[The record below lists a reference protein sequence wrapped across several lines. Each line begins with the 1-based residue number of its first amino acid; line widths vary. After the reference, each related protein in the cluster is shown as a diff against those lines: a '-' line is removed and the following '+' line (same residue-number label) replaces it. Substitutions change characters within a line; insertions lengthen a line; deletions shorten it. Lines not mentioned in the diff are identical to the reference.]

1 MFSLRF
7 YFSCSTAVVFSLAP
21 LGKQKRKKRL
31 DVYSPF
37 WCALFILMGDLF
49 FYLFFFLSLLTRVF
63 MIKLWV
69 LWYAFY
75 VFWRGLKGL
84 LAYRACDFL
93 ACIYM
98 DLVNLTIFEYIYPHR

>member
-1 MFSLRF
+1 MFYCCRFLFGSIGKTKTEKKIRCLLSLLVRAIYSHGRF
-7 YFSCSTAVVFSLAP
+7 IF
-21 LGKQKRKKRL
+21 
-31 DVYSPF
+31 
-37 WCALFILMGDLF
+37 LFI
-49 FYLFFFLSLLTRVF
+49 FFLSLLTRVF